1 MWNECN
7 CMVVWTFFGTVLFW
21 DWNENRPFPVLW
33 PLLSFPSLW
42 HIECSTFTASSF
54 RIWNSS
60 AGIPS
65 LPLALSVVKLPKAH
79 LASQVRISGSRWVIT
94 PWWLSRSLRPFL
106 YSSSVYSCHFLI
118 SSASVMSIPFLSFIV
133 PIFAWNVSLVSLI
146 SLKRSLV
153 FTILFFSLYF
163 FALFT

>member
-7 CMVVWTFFGTVLFW
+7 FMVVWTFFGTALFW
-21 DWNENRPFPVLW
+21 DWNENQPFQILW
-33 PLLSFPSLW
+33 PLLSFPNLW
-42 HIECSTFTASSF
+42 HIECSTLTASSF
-54 RIWNSS
+54 SIRNSS

-106 YSSSVYSCHFLI
+106 YSSSVYSYHFFLI
-118 SSASVMSIPFLSFIV
+118 SSASVMSIPFLSFILLIV
-133 PIFAWNVSLVSLI
+133 AWNVPWYL
-146 SLKRSLV
+146 
-153 FTILFFSLYF
+153 
-163 FALFT
+163 